1 MQYEP
6 GQTVVHP
13 HHGPCTVT
21 GQLTRTIK
29 GVDVTY
35 LQLHV
40 IRTGMTIAVPLDKC
54 DEVGV
59 RPVAD
64 RETVERL
71 IEVLQAPS
79 DPEEDHWS
87 RRIKAN
93 HDKLMLGDLMVT
105 AAVARNLARRGMDGH
120 LSNAEKEMLR
130 QAREPV
136 LGELAEALRLS
147 EDEAEELFLAAVRG
161 EDVTD
166 RLTEHA
172 RAS

>member
-1 MQYEP
+1 MQYAS

-29 GVDVTY
+29 GVDQTY

-40 IRTGMTIAVPLDKC
+40 IRTGMSIAVPTDRC

-64 RETVERL
+64 SATVERL
-71 IEVLQAPS
+71 VAVLQAPS

-93 HDKLMLGDLMVT
+93 HDRLMLGDLMVT
-105 AAVARNLARRGMDGH
+105 AAVARNLTRRGAEGH

-136 LGELAEALRLS
+136 LGELAEALSLD
-147 EDEAEELFLAAVRG
+147 EDEVGELFDAAVRG
-161 EDVTD
+161 EDVSA
-166 RLTEHA
+166 RLNPRA